1 MAEQK
6 MIDEVTLLRQ
16 AVKEALL
23 YFEAPPGHPRHWAV
37 SRANLCQL
45 LQRAYNYR
53 QYRIPPHEDYE

>member
-1 MAEQK
+1 

-16 AVKEALL
+16 AVKEAIL
-23 YFEAPPGHPRHWAV
+23 YLEAPIGHPRHWPI

-53 QYRIPPHEDYE
+53 QHHVPPHEDHE